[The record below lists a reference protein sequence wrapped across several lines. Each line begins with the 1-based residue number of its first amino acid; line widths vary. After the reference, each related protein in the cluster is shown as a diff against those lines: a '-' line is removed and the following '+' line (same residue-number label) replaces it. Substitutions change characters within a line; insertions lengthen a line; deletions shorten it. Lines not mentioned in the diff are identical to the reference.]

1 MYNYVTLKELRPKLP
16 EVIDKVDSELD
27 RYIISKHGN
36 PVAVLLSIDD
46 FESMIETLNEK
57 ADMENLRRIR
67 RGLKEAKAGRTVD
80 WKKVKAKYHL

>member
-16 EVIDKVDSELD
+16 KIIDKVDSELD

-36 PVAVLLSIDD
+36 PVAILLSIDD
-46 FESMIETLNEK
+46 FESLIETLNER
-57 ADMENLRRIR
+57 ADKENLKRIR
-67 RGLKEAKAGRTVD
+67 RGLKEAKTGRTID